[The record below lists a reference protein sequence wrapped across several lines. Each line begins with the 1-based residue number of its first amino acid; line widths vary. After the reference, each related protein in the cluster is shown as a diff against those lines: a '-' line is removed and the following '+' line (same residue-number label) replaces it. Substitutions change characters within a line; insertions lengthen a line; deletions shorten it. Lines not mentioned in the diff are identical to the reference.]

1 MDYNTPQYSVF
12 DKDNDEVEQAIKNMY
27 KSRYKTYKQSVL
39 PSQKIH
45 EDKKIQ
51 YPLLNKDQ
59 IIADLKEEIED
70 LKKEIEMLKAMNE
83 E

>member
-12 DKDNDEVEQAIKNMY
+12 DKDNAEVEQAIKNMY

-39 PSQKIH
+39 PRQKIH
-45 EDKKIQ
+45 ENIKIQ
-51 YPLLNKDQ
+51 YPLVNKDQ